1 MSLQREEGKGR
12 RRDSIHIHTS
22 PVGAG
27 ESTLR
32 ATTLSHVPPRSL
44 SRVCSLFL
52 YSGFPESFFFS
63 AVLFTVVSLVDAS
76 PIQL

>member
-1 MSLQREEGKGR
+1 MSLLLDALRCKAERGETTFTFTLPR
-12 RRDSIHIHTS
+12 ATS
-22 PVGAG
+22 PT
-27 ESTLR
+27 SS
-32 ATTLSHVPPRSL
+32 TLSHVTPRSL